1 MSFSQHDVPV
11 ISIFEISS
19 ECQSQCPC
27 MNEPESVLMPRL
39 FLDEGAGLDS
49 EENCYDSLEDV
60 KKRNSGRRLLPAPP
74 ASLALPLYTGQQ
86 SGKLSNT
93 LTDNLSI
100 TSDQIYDGQ
109 FSFTNVS
116 WQID

>member
-1 MSFSQHDVPV
+1 MSQ
-11 ISIFEISS
+11 
-19 ECQSQCPC
+19 
-27 MNEPESVLMPRL
+27 SVLMQRM

-74 ASLALPLYTGQQ
+74 ASLPLPLYPGEQ

-93 LTDNLSI
+93 LTI
-100 TSDQIYDGQ
+100 CQSDLICLMMPNFPLRMSVGKIESE
-109 FSFTNVS
+109 FKF
-116 WQID
+116 

>member
-1 MSFSQHDVPV
+1 MSV
-11 ISIFEISS
+11 
-19 ECQSQCPC
+19 
-27 MNEPESVLMPRL
+27 SVSVYEWASLSCLMQRM

-74 ASLALPLYTGQQ
+74 ASLPLPLYPGEQ

-93 LTDNLSI
+93 LTICQSDLIRSMMDNFPL
-100 TSDQIYDGQ
+100 QMCL
-109 FSFTNVS
+109 FAN
-116 WQID
+116 

>member
-1 MSFSQHDVPV
+1 MSRP
-11 ISIFEISS
+11 
-19 ECQSQCPC
+19 
-27 MNEPESVLMPRL
+27 VLMQRM

-60 KKRNSGRRLLPAPP
+60 KKRNSSRRLLPAPP
-74 ASLALPLYTGQQ
+74 VSLPLPHYTGEQ

-100 TSDQIYDGQ
+100 KFDQ
-109 FSFTNVS
+109 T
-116 WQID
+116 

>member
-11 ISIFEISS
+11 ISIFEMSS

-27 MNEPESVLMPRL
+27 MNEPESVVMPRL

-100 TSDQIYDGQ
+100 KFDQ
-109 FSFTNVS
+109 T
-116 WQID
+116 

>member
-1 MSFSQHDVPV
+1 MSQP
-11 ISIFEISS
+11 
-19 ECQSQCPC
+19 
-27 MNEPESVLMPRL
+27 VLMQRM

-60 KKRNSGRRLLPAPP
+60 KKRNSSRRLLPAPP
-74 ASLALPLYTGQQ
+74 VSLPLPLHTGEQ

-100 TSDQIYDGQ
+100 KFDQTSDLRCTIFLYKCLLA
-109 FSFTNVS
+109 N
-116 WQID
+116 